1 MVLDVATIHRIIRKE
16 RLLSLATANSH
27 YPDNSVVCYA
37 YDNDLHFYFGS
48 YSDTLKCRNVA
59 DNPYV
64 ALTVGTLQ
72 IHGIARIVPY
82 GSPEYTRKRAIYD
95 ARFSQYASIFERV
108 DNELYEVVPLVIW
121 HYNPS
126 IGEMNR
132 DELILDQAYYNAIS
146 PYKFH
151 PYIERAQEV

>member
-1 MVLDVATIHRIIRKE
+1 MDLDVAIIQHIIKKE
-16 RLLSLATANSH
+16 RLLSLATANSQ
-27 YPDNSVVCYA
+27 YPDNSIVCYA

-48 YSDTLKCRNVA
+48 YSDTLKCRNIVHNPHVA
-59 DNPYV
+59 I
-64 ALTVGTLQ
+64 TIGTLQ

-82 GSPEYTRKRAIYD
+82 GSPEYSRKRAIYD

-108 DNELYEVVPLVIW
+108 DNELYEVIPLVIW

-126 IGEMNR
+126 SGEMNR
-132 DELILDQAYYNAIS
+132 DELILDQEYYHAIS

-151 PYIERAQEV
+151 TYLDR